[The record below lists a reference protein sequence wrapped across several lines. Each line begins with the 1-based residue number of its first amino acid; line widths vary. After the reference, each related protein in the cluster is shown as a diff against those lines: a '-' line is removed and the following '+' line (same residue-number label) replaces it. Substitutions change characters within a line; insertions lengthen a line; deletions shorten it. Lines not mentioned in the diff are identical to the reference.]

1 MNKKPIM
8 PANKIRESVSCS
20 FGIKEGKKYVTPAKN
35 QAGMS
40 RNFTMAVEMKLTM
53 NIKVRSTAA
62 PRDIENG
69 IDETLLCKYPMKAL
83 IKYAIPVIGSST
95 KLNQL
100 QTRKLMRSKHSFGS
114 FGFER

>member
-1 MNKKPIM
+1 MNKKPII

-20 FGIKEGKKYVTPAKN
+20 FGIKEGKKYVTPAKT

-40 RNFTMAVEMKLTM
+40 RTFTIAVEMKLTM

-69 IDETLLCKYPMKAL
+69 IDETLLCKYSAKAST
-83 IKYAIPVIGSST
+83 KYAIPVIGSIT

-100 QTRKLMRSKHSFGS
+100 QTRSKHSFGS
-114 FGFER
+114 SGSER

>member
-1 MNKKPIM
+1 MNKKPII
-8 PANKIRESVSCS
+8 PANKIRDSVSCS

-40 RNFTMAVEMKLTM
+40 RNFTMVVEMKLTT

-69 IDETLLCKYPMKAL
+69 IDETLLCKYFTKAL
-83 IKYAIPVIGSST
+83 T
-95 KLNQL
+95 K
-100 QTRKLMRSKHSFGS
+100 
-114 FGFER
+114 